1 MNRLSLEK
9 MVRLAL
15 EEDLGHGD
23 ITTEVIFG
31 KERLPAGGVFLA
43 KAPGVVAGF
52 LVVTEVFRQL
62 DPAVQCRA
70 LIVEGGRVRP
80 GDKIGTISGPIQA
93 LLSGER
99 VALNFLQR
107 LSGIAT
113 KTARLVERVEG
124 LPVRI
129 VDTRKT
135 IPGLRMLDKYAVR
148 QGGGANHRFNLADAV
163 LIKDNHIAAC
173 GSLTE
178 AVQRARNGIPH
189 TMTIEV
195 EVETEAQVREAL
207 AAGADII
214 MLDNMDPAQMAA
226 MVKLIAGRAVVEA
239 SGNVDEQNIREVAAS
254 GIDIISS
261 GAITHS
267 VAALDISLDIEQ
279 GISMSPG

>member
-1 MNRLSLEK
+1 MNRLILEK
-9 MVRLAL
+9 MVRSAL

-31 KERLPAGGVFLA
+31 NAPLPADGVFWA
-43 KAPGVVAGF
+43 KAPGVIAGF
-52 LVVTEVFRQL
+52 PVVTEVFRQL
-62 DPAVQCRA
+62 DPVVQCRA
-70 LIVEGGRVRP
+70 LIAEGGRVKP
-80 GDKIGTISGPIQA
+80 GDKIGTISGPIQS

-113 KTARLVERVEG
+113 KTARLVERVDG

-129 VDTRKT
+129 ADTRKT
-135 IPGLRMLDKYAVR
+135 VPGLRMLDKYAVR

-195 EVETEAQVREAL
+195 EVETEAQVHEAL
-207 AAGADII
+207 SVGADII
-214 MLDNMDPAQMAA
+214 MLDNMAPAQMAA

-267 VAALDISLDIEQ
+267 VAALDISLKINQ
-279 GISMSPG
+279 GV